1 MSDETLDGTAPDDAG
16 QPVQEAASQAP
27 DDTLA
32 GQPDQSAS
40 GSTEQ
45 PAFSTRT
52 YAGKYQSPDE
62 LERAYLESQR
72 EASRMAGEL
81 SALKRTDSNAATAQP
96 KWQQLESERNKWAQ
110 QLRREDLDQSQRW
123 QADEQV
129 RLYDREIAYERA
141 KHDVQQ
147 TMTRSTAESTLERES
162 QELLSQY
169 TTDLNNEASPLFQTA
184 RARYQQLVSAGYP
197 DTINTKALAVSYAA
211 VKTGAGEQRAVQSD
225 RSAMLKTMN
234 QQVKKAVVAGA
245 GAPAP
250 VKPSGMTAQDIDRMS
265 PAEFAKYERTLLGV

>member
-1 MSDETLDGTAPDDAG
+1 MSDETLDGTAPDEG
-16 QPVQEAASQAP
+16 QPVLEAASQAP
-27 DDTLA
+27 VDTA
-32 GQPDQSAS
+32 DGSVEPPAS
-40 GSTEQ
+40 GSPEQ
-45 PAFSTRT
+45 PAFASRT

-62 LERAYLESQR
+62 LERAYLDSQR

-81 SALKRTDSNAATAQP
+81 SALKRTETSATPAQP
-96 KWQQLESERNKWAQ
+96 KWQQLEGERNKWAQ
-110 QLRREDLDQSQRW
+110 QLRRQDLDESQRW

-141 KHDVQQ
+141 KSDITQ
-147 TMTRSTAESTLERES
+147 TMTRSTAESTLERDS

-169 TTDLNNEASPLFQTA
+169 STDLNNEASPLFQA
-184 RARYQQLVSAGYP
+184 ALARYQQLVSAGYP

-211 VKTGAGEQRAVQSD
+211 VKSGAGEKRAVQSD
-225 RSAMLKTMN
+225 RSAMLKTLN

-250 VKPSGMTAQDIDRMS
+250 VQSNGTSAKDIERMT
-265 PAEFAKYERTLLGV
+265 PAEFAKYERMLLGV